1 MLLLLVTTRMK
12 LSKFTP
18 FEDDQKALIPV
29 MMVACENF
37 FTFYNSIFKYKYKSQ
52 YIYLKEK
59 YTPGRS

>member
-1 MLLLLVTTRMK
+1 MK